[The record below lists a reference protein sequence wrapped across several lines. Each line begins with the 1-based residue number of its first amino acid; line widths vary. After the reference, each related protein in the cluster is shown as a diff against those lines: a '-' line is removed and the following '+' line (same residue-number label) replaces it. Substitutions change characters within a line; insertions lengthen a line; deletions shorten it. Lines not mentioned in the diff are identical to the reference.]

1 MMRAVVVRCGL
12 GKAEVGA
19 YLEES
24 GVCCKGLGDV
34 TLGLL
39 TSSTGST
46 PTHGATT
53 TKIYYI
59 HILDVIVAHRD
70 FTESKECI

>member
-1 MMRAVVVRCGL
+1 VDWERWKL
-12 GKAEVGA
+12 GA

-24 GVCCKGLGDV
+24 GVCCEGLGNI

-46 PTHGATT
+46 PVHGVTT
-53 TKIYYI
+53 AKIYYI

-70 FTESKECI
+70 SAEYKECIQYFYFD

>member
-1 MMRAVVVRCGL
+1 MGWERWRL
-12 GKAEVGA
+12 GA

-24 GVCCKGLGDV
+24 GVYCKGLGDV

-46 PTHGATT
+46 PTHNATT
-53 TKIYYI
+53 AKIYYI
-59 HILDVIVAHRD
+59 HILDVIVVHRD
-70 FTESKECI
+70 SAEFKECI